1 MGYLRYAPFDEF
13 DRDPAG
19 LDVSLS
25 FSTTGAV
32 FSATDLDYTSFASG
46 YEPVGIV
53 DVLANPVGY
62 TGPQLVFLTTDFQL
76 YRYDNSVPEWVSST
90 GVAAG
95 DIIGTLTSA
104 QIASLD
110 AAKLTGAITETQ
122 IADDAITTAKISVG
136 AVVTASL
143 AANAIT
149 ATQIASGAITTV
161 KLAAGSITTDKIA
174 ANQITT
180 GLIVAGAITTSQLA
194 VDAVTADKIAANS
207 IAAGKINVST
217 LSAIS
222 ANLGAVTAGSISING
237 KFIVDS
243 LGNVT
248 IQSSPTGARLVL
260 TNSTVLVYDATRL
273 RVRLGI
279 W

>member
-1 MGYLRYAPFDEF
+1 MKQNEFQSPAAEGAVGYLRYAPFDEF

-174 ANQITT
+174 AN
-180 GLIVAGAITTSQLA
+180 
-194 VDAVTADKIAANS
+194 S